1 MSNIWKSLNLLL
13 INCEIEL
20 DLACSKDCIISEILN
35 IAKVPANA
43 ANPLIARLPEG
54 CVAVVTFE
62 INSTK
67 LYGLL
72 VTLPINEKIN
82 FLENIKQ
89 GFKRPISWNKYRCG
103 LTTKLKNNN
112 LDYMIDPAFRNDN
125 RLFVLSFTNGGNDTS
140 DFFDK
145 YYMQVTMIL
154 QEILL
159 ISITCH

>member
-1 MSNIWKSLNLLL
+1 M

-20 DLACSKDCIISEILN
+20 DLACSKDCIKSEILN
-35 IAKVPANA
+35 IAKVPANTA
-43 ANPLIARLPEG
+43 ATPLIAHLPEG
-54 CVAVVTFE
+54 CTADVTFE

-72 VTLPINEKIN
+72 VTLSINEKIN
-82 FLENIKQ
+82 FLENIKP
-89 GFKRPISWNKYRCG
+89 GFKRTISWNKCRCG

-125 RLFVLSFTNGGNDTS
+125 RLFVLSFTNGGNDPTRDS
-140 DFFDK
+140 SDK